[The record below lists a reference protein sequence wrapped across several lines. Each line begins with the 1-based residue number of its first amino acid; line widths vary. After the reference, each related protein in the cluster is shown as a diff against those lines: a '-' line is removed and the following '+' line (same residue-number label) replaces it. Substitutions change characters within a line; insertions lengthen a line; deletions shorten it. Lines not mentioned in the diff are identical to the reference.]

1 MDKETMLQALKVDLG
16 ITTAAYDVRLAQ
28 YLESARRAIEIE
40 GIDLTESISDASL
53 VVVYAGWL
61 WKKRDTGDGMPRS
74 LRWMLNNRLFSQK
87 LQED

>member
-28 YLESARRAIEIE
+28 YLETARRAIEIE
-40 GIDLTESISDASL
+40 GIDLTESISDCSII
-53 VVVYAGWL
+53 VMYAGWL
-61 WKKRDTGDGMPRS
+61 WKKRDTGEGMPRM
-74 LRWMLNNRLFSQK
+74 LRWVMNNRLFSQK

>member
-53 VVVYAGWL
+53 VVIYAGWL